1 MGGSVPTIYS
11 EEPAMYGVVLIED
24 DRTIVHSD
32 AFLDR
37 APAQMAPEAERGT
50 WY

>member
-1 MGGSVPTIYS
+1 
-11 EEPAMYGVVLIED
+11 VVLIED

-32 AFLDR
+32 AFMHRRSADM
-37 APAQMAPEAERGT
+37 PVSAERTT